1 MYVVIVK
8 YLLIDLVACAR
19 LRFQSLVKSQCS
31 GSEDDVTSL
40 KVVSKVSGAT
50 LSGFAAD
57 ARYTGNIPGRFQS
70 ALVILLSNTD

>member
-1 MYVVIVK
+1 M
-8 YLLIDLVACAR
+8 LIDLVACAR

>member
-1 MYVVIVK
+1 M
-8 YLLIDLVACAR
+8 
-19 LRFQSLVKSQCS
+19 KSQCS